1 MASKNGEGPKGTGP
15 KDGHGDGK
23 GKGTGPE
30 KGPMTG
36 GKKESTAKP
45 KK

>member
-1 MASKNGEGPKGTGP
+1 MADKNVAGKKDQGSK
-15 KDGHGDGK
+15 DVK
-23 GKGTGPE
+23 GKGSE